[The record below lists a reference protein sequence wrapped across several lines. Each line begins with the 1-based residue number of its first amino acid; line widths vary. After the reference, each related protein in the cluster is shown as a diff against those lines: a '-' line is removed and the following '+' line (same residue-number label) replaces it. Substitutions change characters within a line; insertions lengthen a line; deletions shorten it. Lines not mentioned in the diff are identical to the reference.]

1 MWNIGYLKKYNWF
14 NLIVECLIGKF
25 GNNCNNICSVNCK
38 DNLKKCDVILG
49 DCEGGCFDGWYGK
62 YCNRSINVF

>member
-1 MWNIGYLKKYNWF
+1 M
-14 NLIVECLIGKF
+14 GKF
-25 GNNCNNICSVNCK
+25 GNDCNNICSVNCK

-49 DCEGGCFDGWYGK
+49 DCEGGCFDGWFGK